1 MANADAKSHASLNGL
16 YIKARELNQGRVEDP
31 TLKLAPPGQSIEA
44 DGNRSFTQASTH
56 ASNSQASP
64 STNASK
70 RGAGQHMDAS
80 SDFALSFNAKETA
93 YTLSFF
99 CFDTPNYIKIYGYDS
114 ANRDVEMLLLDVW
127 RACLHMH
134 KLWSFSTPR
143 SDIHRANRREL
154 ECEVDTL
161 TATLIRSMKDFHE
174 QEPLFDFTVGPLSF
188 LWKHAKRVPTQQRI
202 EKAKESIGAEK
213 VHVEGCC
220 ITKQSPYVKIDVG
233 GAAKGAAADMIAAS
247 LRSKGVR
254 SAEINLGGNLFL
266 LGEHPEGRAWNVDIK
281 IPEGIQAEAVRIEA
295 KDESVVTSGS
305 YERFVEID
313 GKRYQHI
320 VDPRT
325 GWPSTSDIVSA
336 TVVSK
341 SSLQADMLAT
351 TTLLASSSGFDK
363 LRARHPECRIIAI
376 CADGRILRG

>member
-1 MANADAKSHASLNGL
+1 MASADAKSHASLNGL

-70 RGAGQHMDAS
+70 RNMGRHLDAS
-80 SDFALSFNAKETA
+80 SDFTLSLNAKETA

-99 CFDTPNYIKIYGYDS
+99 CFDTPNYIKIYGYNS
-114 ANRDVEMLLLDVW
+114 ADKDAEILLLDVW
-127 RACLHMH
+127 RDCLHMH
-134 KLWSFSTPR
+134 ELWSFSMPG
-143 SDIHRANRREL
+143 SDIHRANRRDL
-154 ECEVDTL
+154 ECEVDQL
-161 TATLIRSMKDFHE
+161 TATLIQSMKDFHE

-188 LWKHAKRVPTQQRI
+188 LWKHAKRIPTQQRI

-213 VHVEGCC
+213 VHVEGCH
-220 ITKQSPYVKIDVG
+220 ITKQGPYVKIDVG
-233 GAAKGAAADMIAAS
+233 GAAKGAAADLIAAS
-247 LRSKGVR
+247 LRSKGIQ
-254 SAEINLGGNLFL
+254 SAEINLGGNLYL
-266 LGEHPEGRAWNVDIK
+266 MGKHPEDRAWSVDVK
-281 IPEGIQAEAVRIEA
+281 IPEGVQAEAIRIEA
-295 KDESVVTSGS
+295 EDESVVTSGS

-313 GKRYQHI
+313 GKIYQHI

-341 SSLQADMLAT
+341 SSLYADMLAT

-363 LRARHPECRIIAI
+363 LCARHPDCRIIAI
-376 CADGRILRG
+376 CSDGRILRG